1 MLNIQDKSIVFWD
14 WNGTILNDS
23 GICVAAMNKLLSD
36 YNYPEIS
43 RETYE
48 RYFDFPVSK
57 YYENI
62 GWNFN
67 VHPFEKVGLEFMDHY
82 RKDIA
87 GADLQESVRETFDL
101 LHKSGKKQFLI
112 SAMEHELL
120 LQLTKSY
127 HLHEVFDSINGIEDH
142 YGNGKEHIFEKVI
155 EKNNLDIAKI
165 VMIGDTLHDAE
176 IADNLGIDCLL
187 LFSGHQS
194 EKRIKTAGKPVIH
207 SYRELNTSLR
217 KILP

>member
-1 MLNIQDKSIVFWD
+1 MINIREKSIVFWD
-14 WNGTILNDS
+14 WNGTILDDS
-23 GICVAAMNKLLSD
+23 GICIAAMNKLLKD
-36 YNYPEIS
+36 YDYPEIS

-67 VHPFEKVGLEFMDHY
+67 VHPFEKVGLEFMDYY
-82 RKDIA
+82 RKDIPA
-87 GADLQESVRETFDL
+87 ADLQQSVRETFKL
-101 LHKSGKKQFLI
+101 FYESGKKQFLI

-120 LQLTKSY
+120 LKLTKSY
-127 HLHEVFDSINGIEDH
+127 HLHKVFDSINGIEDH

-155 EKNNLDIAKI
+155 EKNNLNKAKI
-165 VMIGDTLHDAE
+165 IMIGDTLHDAE
-176 IADNLGIDCLL
+176 IADSLGIDCLL

-194 EKRIKTAGKPVIH
+194 YERLKSSGKNIIK
-207 SYRELNTSLR
+207 SYLELNSYL
-217 KILP
+217 